1 MNKVPM
7 KLRSYVGKMFELK
20 KSRNIYGSIKSSQ
33 GSDKARFGHEDF
45 PTFVVVLDE
54 NNTRVRVQ
62 RKDGSAVWIGKY
74 FLLQEVIG
82 ETTTKETS
90 LYDVLEAFKT
100 LVAKVDGGLT
110 PAEQRQITLAT
121 TTITNLLDEQNKVM
135 LDR

>member
-1 MNKVPM
+1 M

-20 KSRNIYGSIKSSQ
+20 NSRNIYGAVKSHQ
-33 GSDKARFGHEDF
+33 GSQKARFGRDDF

-62 RKDGSAVWIGKY
+62 KKDGSAVWIGKY

-82 ETTTKETS
+82 ETSATETS

-100 LVAKVDGGLT
+100 LVAKVDGGLST
-110 PAEQRQITLAT
+110 AEQKQIALAT

>member
-1 MNKVPM
+1 M

-20 KSRNIYGSIKSSQ
+20 NSRNIYGAVKSHQ
-33 GSDKARFGHEDF
+33 GSQKARFSRDDF

-62 RKDGSAVWIGKY
+62 KKDGSAVWIGKY

-82 ETTTKETS
+82 ETSATETS

-100 LVAKVDGGLT
+100 LVAKVDGGLST
-110 PAEQRQITLAT
+110 AEQKQIALAT